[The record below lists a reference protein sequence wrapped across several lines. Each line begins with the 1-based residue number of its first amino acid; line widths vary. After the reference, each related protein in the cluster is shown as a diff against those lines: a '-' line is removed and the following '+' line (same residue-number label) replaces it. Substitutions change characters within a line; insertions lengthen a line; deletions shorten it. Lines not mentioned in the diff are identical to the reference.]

1 MKDFNTLV
9 ELAGTT
15 SSTENHEV
23 KYRLVQIANIQ
34 AIEKYVNGEWVD
46 RVTMTYEQQ
55 VDFFTNTIKSN
66 LLNKGL

>member
-9 ELAGTT
+9 ELAGAT
-15 SSTENHEV
+15 SSTENKEV

-55 VDFFTNTIKSN
+55 VDFLTNTIKSN
-66 LLNKGL
+66 LLSKGL